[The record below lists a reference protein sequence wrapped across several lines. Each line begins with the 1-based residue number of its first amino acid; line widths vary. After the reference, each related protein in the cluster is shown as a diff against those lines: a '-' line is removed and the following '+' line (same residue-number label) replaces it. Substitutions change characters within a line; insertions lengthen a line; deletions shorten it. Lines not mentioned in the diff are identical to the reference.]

1 MGREMAREFPT
12 LRTTLL
18 CSKHESDRIA
28 AAQAL
33 GDLGDTEATSA
44 LVAYFHDRYSG
55 AVNEA
60 AAAALARCGDPGF
73 EALVQLLEDINT
85 RPFAK
90 QALASLDEPRATQAV
105 QAFEQQQPL
114 WREVHHAQLIARRKA
129 QLAARG
135 EPPPTE
141 RRPGEARR
149 ETLDDERQ
157 GSRRRQAGRSLRTE
171 RDKNELAVR
180 AQAELLARD
189 PTPGHAQQVGEML
202 RKSRSPDLCR
212 WLAKLLSAC
221 GQPGVDALLALLDQ
235 PRSRSFVMGA
245 LRHSADERVWHALID
260 AKVAWLADRRARQ
273 SLRHPGLEQKSGT
286 YRVIAPAADPGFVTY
301 RDPRHSFSLTLPAD
315 SVVLGEGHGHGV
327 WSVLFGDRDAAA
339 IGSVADATAPMVA
352 VYVAKLRSSTTTD
365 ESGRLTSLAAIVPGV
380 MHAAWIDCELER
392 ESERV
397 TVNGLPARRTT
408 YVSGIDRFAMSA
420 LENGGRD
427 FAIFAGSLV
436 RDWNAIE
443 PMLEQIVQTFSPTQR
458 VR

>member
-1 MGREMAREFPT
+1 MYDSTGNRTNVMGREMAREFPT

-33 GDLGDTEATSA
+33 GDTEAASA

-129 QLAARG
+129 RLAARG

-149 ETLDDERQ
+149 ETFDDERQ
-157 GSRRRQAGRSLRTE
+157 GSRRRQAGRGLRTE

-212 WLAKLLSAC
+212 WFAKLLSAC

-260 AKVAWLADRRARQ
+260 AKVAWACRPAGAPVLAASRPRAEVGDVPGHRAGGGPRV
-273 SLRHPGLEQKSGT
+273 RHVSRP
-286 YRVIAPAADPGFVTY
+286 APQLQPDAA
-301 RDPRHSFSLTLPAD
+301 AD

-380 MHAAWIDCELER
+380 MHAAWIDCELEH

-408 YVSGIDRFAMSA
+408 YVW
-420 LENGGRD
+420 
-427 FAIFAGSLV
+427 GST
-436 RDWNAIE
+436 A
-443 PMLEQIVQTFSPTQR
+443 SP
-458 VR
+458 